1 MKSQLLKSFLLGSA
15 AFALTGA
22 AFAQDEDTQTDAIGL
37 DTIVVTAVAGSGST
51 KFQSSVS
58 VSDLSPEEIQNFAPR
73 STAEIFRNIPGIR
86 SESSGGENNANIQV
100 RGIPVTTGGAK
111 FVQLQEDG
119 LPVLS
124 FGDITFG
131 NADNFL
137 RADTT
142 IRRIEAIRGG
152 SASTFAS
159 NAPGAVIN
167 FISKTGE
174 TEGGSIGVTRGLDY
188 DTTRVD
194 FEFGGPINDDWLFHI
209 GGFYRVGEGARDA
222 GYNAENGGQIKA
234 NITRL
239 FENGYAR
246 VYFKHLNDRTIPYLP
261 APVSI
266 VNGKAKPIPG
276 FDFRK
281 ETLSSPFLLSNTRVD
296 SNGTLGFTDIKDG
309 VRAISTSV
317 GGEFEFDLADG
328 WTISNKTRY
337 ADNSGGFAGSFT
349 AGILDATGV
358 AASNGGD
365 GLVYFNGPNAG
376 QAITNPS
383 ALNGNGLIID
393 NLLFDVKVNDLSQFV
408 NDFKLTKSFDTG
420 GGNLDI
426 SAGYY
431 KSIQQVETEWSFNF
445 FLQEALGENAAL
457 ISVVDSTAPAGQQ
470 TLTVGGVRAFGI
482 FDPFFDLSFDRDAV
496 YGAMVWSNDVV
507 TFDGSLRYEDM
518 SGTGV
523 SNLGAPMGSPLG
535 GFVSTNIDVNS
546 DGFVSP
552 AETGIGV
559 VDRNNL
565 FTVDYN
571 VNFVSYS
578 FGTNYMVSDN
588 LALFARYSRGGVA
601 NGDRLVLGGSGF
613 NAAGGLID
621 DGIGIDIVKQA
632 EAGVKYRSR
641 DDVVPGNLSVFLTG
655 FYADVEESNF
665 EVTSGLAID
674 RTSEAYGVE
683 LETAYYNG
691 GFSLVGG
698 LTWTDAEIT
707 ADNIAPA
714 NVGNTPRRQAD
725 ITYQITPSYS
735 VGGHSIGANIVG
747 TTSSFAQDNNDLEL
761 PGFAQINLFL
771 NVELTEG
778 LVASVNVN
786 NVNNAFGLTESEEGS
801 LPANGIIRARPING
815 RTTSVSLRYAF

>member
-1 MKSQLLKSFLLGSA
+1 MKPQLLKSILLGSVA
-15 AFALTGA
+15 VALTGP
-22 AFAQDEDTQTDAIGL
+22 AFAQDGDEVQRDAIGL
-37 DTIVVTAVAGSGST
+37 DEIVVTAVAGSGST

-58 VSDLSPEEIQNFAPR
+58 VSDISPEEIQDFAPR

-137 RADTT
+137 RADNT

-174 TEGGSIGVTRGLDY
+174 TEGGSIGVTRGLDF
-188 DTTRVD
+188 DSTRVD

-209 GGFYRVGEGARDA
+209 GGFYRVGEGARDT
-222 GYNAENGGQIKA
+222 GFTAENGGQIKA

-239 FENGYAR
+239 FDNGFAR

-261 APVSI
+261 SPVAI
-266 VNGKAKPIPG
+266 VNGKAEPIPG
-276 FDFRK
+276 FDFRN
-281 ETLSSPFLLSNTRVD
+281 ETLSSPSLLSNTRVD

-309 VRAISTSV
+309 VRAISTSI
-317 GGEFEFDLADG
+317 GGEFEFELPGD
-328 WTISNKTRY
+328 WTINNKTRY
-337 ADNSGGFAGSFT
+337 ADNSGGFVGTFT
-349 AGILDATGV
+349 AGILNAEDV
-358 AASNGGD
+358 AAANGGD
-365 GLVYFNGPNAG
+365 TLVFFNGPNAG
-376 QAITNPS
+376 ATIADP
-383 ALNGNGLIID
+383 AGLNGNGLIID
-393 NLLFDVKVNDLSQFV
+393 NLLFDVDVNDLSQFV
-408 NDFKLTKSFDTG
+408 NDLKLTKSFDTG
-420 GGNLDI
+420 NGNFDI
-426 SAGYY
+426 TVGYY
-431 KSIQQVETEWSFNF
+431 KSIQQVDTEWSFNF

-457 ISVVDSTAPAGQQ
+457 IDVVDSTAPAGEQ
-470 TLTVGGVRAFGI
+470 TLSVGGVRAFGI
-482 FDPFFDLSFDRDAV
+482 FDPVFDLTFDRDAV
-496 YGAMVWSNDVV
+496 YGALAWSNDVFTV
-507 TFDGSLRYEDM
+507 DASLRYEDM
-518 SGTGV
+518 TGTGV
-523 SNLGAPMGSPLG
+523 SNLGAPMGSTLG
-535 GFVSTNIDVNS
+535 GFVPTDIDVDG

-565 FTVDYN
+565 FTIDYD

-578 FGTNYMVSDN
+578 LGANYLLSDN

-621 DGIGIDIVKQA
+621 DGIGVDIVEQG
-632 EAGVKYRSR
+632 EAGVKYRSG
-641 DDVVPGNLSVFLTG
+641 DVVPGNLSVFLTG

-674 RTSEAYGVE
+674 RTSEAFGVE
-683 LETAYYNG
+683 LETAYTNG

-707 ADNIAPA
+707 ADNVNPG

-725 ITYQITPSYS
+725 LTYQVTPSYS
-735 VGGHSIGANIVG
+735 FGGHSIGANIVG

-761 PGFAQINLFL
+761 AGFAQINLFL

-801 LPANGIIRARPING
+801 LPANGIIRGRPING

>member
-1 MKSQLLKSFLLGSA
+1 M
-15 AFALTGA
+15 
-22 AFAQDEDTQTDAIGL
+22 I
-37 DTIVVTAVAGSGST
+37 VTAVAGSGST

-111 FVQLQEDG
+111 FIQLQEDG

-188 DTTRVD
+188 DSTRVD

-209 GGFYRVGEGARDA
+209 GGFYRVGEGARDT
-222 GYNAENGGQIKA
+222 GYTAENGGQIKA

-246 VYFKHLNDRTIPYLP
+246 VYFKHLNDRTVPYLP
-261 APVSI
+261 APVAI
-266 VNGKAKPIPG
+266 VNGKAEPIPG

-296 SNGTLGFTDIKDG
+296 SNGTLAFTDIKDG

-317 GGEFEFDLADG
+317 GAEFEFDLADG
-328 WTISNKTRY
+328 WTISNKMRY

-349 AGILDATGV
+349 AGILNAADV
-358 AASNGGD
+358 AADNGGD
-365 GLVYFNGPNAG
+365 GLVYLNGPNAG

-420 GGNLDI
+420 GGSLDI

-496 YGAMVWSNDVV
+496 YGALVWSNDVV

-523 SNLGAPMGSPLG
+523 SNLAAPMGTMLG
-535 GFVSTNIDVNS
+535 GFVPTDIDVNG

-578 FGTNYMVSDN
+578 FGTNYLVSDN

-601 NGDRLVLGGSGF
+601 NGDRLLLGGNGF
-613 NAAGGLID
+613 NPAGGLID

-641 DDVVPGNLSVFLTG
+641 DEVVPGNLSVFLTG

-674 RTSEAYGVE
+674 RTSEAYGIE
-683 LETAYYNG
+683 LETAYSNG

-707 ADNIAPA
+707 ADNVAPA

-725 ITYQITPSYS
+725 LTYQITPSYTF
-735 VGGHSIGANIVG
+735 GGHSLGANIVG
-747 TTSSFAQDNNDLEL
+747 TTSSYAQDNNDLEL
-761 PGFAQINLFL
+761 AGFAQINLFL

>member
-22 AFAQDEDTQTDAIGL
+22 AFAQDEDVQADAVGL
-37 DTIVVTAVAGSGST
+37 DIIVVTAVAGSGST

-58 VSDLSPEEIQNFAPR
+58 VSDLSPEEIQDFAPR

-142 IRRIEAIRGG
+142 IRRVEAIRGG

-174 TEGGSIGVTRGLDY
+174 TEGGSIGVTRGLDF
-188 DTTRVD
+188 DSTRVD

-209 GGFYRVGEGARDA
+209 GGFYRVGEGARDT
-222 GYNAENGGQIKA
+222 GYTAENGGQVKA

-239 FENGYAR
+239 FDNGYAR

-261 APVSI
+261 APVAI
-266 VNGKAKPIPG
+266 VNGSAEPIPG

-296 SNGTLGFTDIKDG
+296 SNSTIGFTDIKDG
-309 VRAISTSV
+309 VRAISTAV
-317 GGEFEFDLADG
+317 GGEFEFDLPGD

-349 AGILDATGV
+349 AGILDAAGV

-376 QAITNPS
+376 QMITNPS
-383 ALNGNGLIID
+383 TLNGNGLVID
-393 NLLFDVKVNDLSQFV
+393 NLFFDVDVNDLSQFV
-408 NDFKLTKSFDTG
+408 NDLKLTKSFDTG
-420 GGNLDI
+420 GGSLDI
-426 SAGYY
+426 SAGFY

-457 ISVVDSTAPAGQQ
+457 IDVVDSTAPAGQQ

-496 YGAMVWSNDVV
+496 YGALVWSNDVV
-507 TFDGSLRYEDM
+507 TFDASLRYEDM

-523 SNLGAPMGSPLG
+523 SNLAAPMGSSLG
-535 GFVSTNIDVNS
+535 GFVSTDIDVNG

-565 FTVDYN
+565 FTVDYD

-578 FGTNYMVSDN
+578 FGTNYLVSDN

-641 DDVVPGNLSVFLTG
+641 DDVVPGNLSVFVTG

-674 RTSEAYGVE
+674 RTSEAYGIE
-683 LETAYYNG
+683 LESAYSNG

-707 ADNIAPA
+707 ADNVAPA

-725 ITYQITPSYS
+725 LTYQVTPSYS
-735 VGGHSIGANIVG
+735 VDGHSIGANIVG

-761 PGFAQINLFL
+761 PGFAQVNLFL